1 MRIDY
6 VGDAE
11 DTEGPKVTATVEG
24 RSGPGN
30 RYVGSATVRLSAQD
44 VGVAGTARIE
54 HRVDGGA
61 WQTSQNTSGGDPF
74 VVSVPLEGS
83 GVYTVEYRATDREG
97 NTSET
102 GRTEVTVI
110 PAASCTFNR
119 SDEFDGTSIAPR
131 WTLRTGPNHQITQTG
146 GRLILPVLWELDGAE
161 NGPLSFAGQQV
172 PDGDWSM
179 TTRVTVNNV
188 TEWQGAGLY
197 LWQGNNNFVKFGYT
211 VHSPDG
217 TRNFELTSDNPP
229 NGTREFS
236 NHESGAGLRQHGV
249 AAPVPAGQRDPRPVR
264 QGRQRAARRVGDP
277 LRLAARQH
285 HPGARRRRR
294 ADRPVRGRPAE
305 RVRGTSRPR
314 STMSTS
320 PRTRPTASVT
330 STRRPRRRR
339 STARRPRP
347 RSSRR
352 RRSRCRRRTPAPAS
366 RPSSTGWA

>member
-61 WQTSQNTSGGDPF
+61 WQTSQNTAGGDPF
-74 VVSVPLEGS
+74 AVSVPLEGS

-119 SDEFDGTSIAPR
+119 SDDFDGTSIAPR

-188 TEWQGAGLY
+188 TEWQSAGLY
-197 LWQGNNNFVKFGYT
+197 LWQSNNNFIKFGYT
-211 VHSPDG
+211 VHTPQGHAQLRAD
-217 TRNFELTSDNPP
+217 
-229 NGTREFS
+229 
-236 NHESGAGLRQHGV
+236 LRQ
-249 AAPVPAGQRDPRPVR
+249 PAQRDARVQQPT
-264 QGRQRAARRVGDP
+264 RAARATATRCGC
-277 LRLAARQH
+277 ACTAR
-285 HPGARRRRR
+285 A
-294 ADRPVRGRPAE
+294 
-305 RVRGTSRPR
+305 TR
-314 STMSTS
+314 SAGST
-320 PRTRPTASVT
+320 PRTTTGGP
-330 STRRPRRRR
+330 
-339 STARRPRP
+339 AR
-347 RSSRR
+347 
-352 RRSRCRRRTPAPAS
+352 
-366 RPSSTGWA
+366 G